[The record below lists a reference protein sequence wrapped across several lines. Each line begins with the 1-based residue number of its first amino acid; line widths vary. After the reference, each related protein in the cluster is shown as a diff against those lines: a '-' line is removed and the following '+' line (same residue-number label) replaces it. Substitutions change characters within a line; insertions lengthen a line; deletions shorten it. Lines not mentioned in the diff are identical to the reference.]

1 MMVDPVGGLQ
11 PGQGMTPASKVWKA
25 YRPVQTARP
34 TDSVEISADVM
45 RLRGIDGDVRL
56 DKVMDVRRKIA
67 EGGYFTPE
75 KIDRALDRALDEVLG
90 IQR

>member
-1 MMVDPVGGLQ
+1 MMVDPIGGL
-11 PGQGMTPASKVWKA
+11 GQGMAPASKIRQA
-25 YRPVQTARP
+25 YRPAQTAKA
-34 TDSVEISADVM
+34 TDSVELSADVM
-45 RLRGIDGDVRL
+45 RLRGVDGEVRL

-90 IQR
+90 MKR